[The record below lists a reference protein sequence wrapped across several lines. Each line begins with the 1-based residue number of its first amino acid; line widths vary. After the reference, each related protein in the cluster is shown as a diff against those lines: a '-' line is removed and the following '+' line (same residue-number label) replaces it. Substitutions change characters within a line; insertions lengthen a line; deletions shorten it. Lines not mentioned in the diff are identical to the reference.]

1 MVQGEEFR
9 VDGRQVRRLLDG
21 AQLAPFTRLVRL
33 QRELTR
39 RIFLHNNNRQLIT
52 FSAGLTDLRA
62 GDTQASVSKRA
73 DEAMFAA
80 KQAGK
85 NRVLLG

>member
-1 MVQGEEFR
+1 VARFGGEEFII
-9 VDGRQVRRLLDG
+9 LLPDTPLED
-21 AQLAPFTRLVRL
+21 AQTAIVRL

-52 FSAGLTDLRA
+52 FSAGLTDFRP
-62 GDTQASVSKRA
+62 GDTQITVSKRA

-85 NRVLLG
+85 NRVMIG